1 MNIPLPLLL
10 SYHLLEFSG
19 ETCFVFARFVFEHQ
33 NRIIMAEVAGGQIPS
48 HHNKDQL
55 AVEHEHDRAS
65 FSSDETQTGVKNIE
79 AVSQTWTQRSLI
91 AAYVG

>member
-1 MNIPLPLLL
+1 MNIPLPLLP
-10 SYHLLEFSG
+10 SCHLLELSG

-33 NRIIMAEVAGGQIPS
+33 NRIIMAEVGGGQIPP

-55 AVEHEHDRAS
+55 AVEHDHDRDL

-79 AVSQTWTQRSLI
+79 AVSQTWTQWSLI
-91 AAYVG
+91 AAYLG